1 MVGQRE
7 LTLEDYVSMLR
18 RRWPLMAA
26 LALIGGALSYG
37 VAHFLPK
44 RYLSQTLVLVTQP
57 TVPGDYVKPVI
68 NIDTNQRLATM
79 QQEILSRTRLEPVI
93 KKFGL
98 YGPDAS
104 QLPMEDLVARLR
116 GAISVT
122 PVLPM
127 AQTRAQG
134 LPGFNVSVTFEDPR
148 LAQQICATITSMFM
162 EQNLQLRQQMAEQT
176 TQFLAKQLE
185 DAKVKL
191 DDQDTRLAAFKRH
204 YLGSL
209 PDQEQANLNVLL
221 GLTAQLD
228 ATTQA
233 LTRAQQDKTFTESTL
248 AEQLGAWR
256 AAQQGRNPVTFEQQL
271 AALQEQLSGL
281 RSKYTAGHPDVIK
294 VNSDIEVLKKKMAE
308 ADQQKATGDDK
319 AGPAPV
325 EPAAVKGL
333 RAQLHQ
339 FDQMI
344 QERAAKQEEI
354 QRQIKIYQARVQSS
368 PAVEQEYKKLTRDFQ
383 TALEFYNDLLKKGN
397 QSAMA
402 SDLERRQQG
411 EQFRVLD
418 AANLP
423 DKPWFPNQTLFGLGG
438 LGGGLALGIG
448 LAFLME
454 LQDTSLRTEKDVE
467 SLLTLP
473 VLATVPRIKPL
484 LKKAEARS
492 LRAPARV

>member
-1 MVGQRE
+1 
-7 LTLEDYVSMLR
+7 MLR

-98 YGPDAS
+98 YGQDAS
-104 QLPMEDLVARLR
+104 QLPMEDLVGRLR
-116 GAISVT
+116 GAIAIT

-185 DAKVKL
+185 DAKAKL

-228 ATTQA
+228 AITQA

-248 AEQLGAWR
+248 AEQLAAWR

-281 RSKYTAGHPDVIK
+281 RSKYTADHPDVIK
-294 VNSDIEVLKKKMAE
+294 VNGDIEVLKKKMADT

-325 EPAAVKGL
+325 EPVAIKGL

-344 QERAAKQEEI
+344 QERTARQEEI

-383 TALEFYNDLLKKGN
+383 TALEFYNDLLKKEN

-467 SLLTLP
+467 SLLALP